1 MTYPQN
7 TGLSI
12 DLPIR
17 MKDIPETYAYLRA
30 LCGIQ
35 EGLSFKRIGAI
46 ESVHFPNPLD
56 KFEFLL
62 GNNHFCHLFVYSY
75 HIESLPILPS
85 CFKTLNPS
93 IVNDIFDN
101 LEEDSFRENKEDERL
116 GIGAIV
122 RLILL
127 KNGVV
132 KDDHVTWT
140 PAKSEGLLK
149 LLEQK
154 GFTDNFE
161 DLVMNDWYNVH
172 ASGNQLSPIE
182 FEESFVL
189 NFHHIKIAKFT
200 PDFIK
205 DRNSKIEIA
214 FNQIKETIHR
224 IQAWQDNE
232 KVRVR
237 IESDYLKSIKN
248 FSYISQITTPFIV
261 VILGCDSLGRFQLT
275 YGLDSNYLKI
285 LPKDMASTLIRR
297 IYQFTPGEMEPFV
310 SIISLSMDCISLF
323 ENLLNESKNNS
334 TIQII
339 EVQRNPFSSIE
350 EMLNEIDLKDDVDD
364 ETKKLFGKK

>member
-1 MTYPQN
+1 MKYPQN

-12 DLPIR
+12 EFPIR

-30 LCGIQ
+30 LCSIQ

-46 ESVHFPNPLD
+46 ESVHFPNLLD
-56 KFEFLL
+56 KYEFLL
-62 GNNHFCHLFVYSY
+62 GENHICFLFVYSY
-75 HIESLPILPS
+75 HIESLPIVPF

-93 IVNDIFDN
+93 IDNSIFNN
-101 LEEDSFRENKEDERL
+101 LEEDSYREKKEDERL

-132 KDDHVTWT
+132 KDDHVIWT

-161 DLVMNDWYNVH
+161 DLVMNDWFNLH
-172 ASGNQLSPIE
+172 ESSNQLSPIE
-182 FEESFVL
+182 FEQSFVL

-248 FSYISQITTPFIV
+248 FSYISQITTAFIV
-261 VILGCDSLGRFQLT
+261 VVLGCDSQGRFQLT
-275 YGLDSNYLKI
+275 YGLDSNHLKI
-285 LPKDMASTLIRR
+285 LPDDMASTLIRR

-323 ENLLNESKNNS
+323 ENLLNESKSNPS
-334 TIQII
+334 IKII
-339 EVQRNPFSSIE
+339 EVQRNPYNSIE
-350 EMLNEIDLKDDVDD
+350 EMLNGIDFKDDVDE
-364 ETKKLFGKK
+364 ETKKLFGK